1 MKISILTFFII
12 LALFDSWGQQQEAK
26 DDVIIS
32 SSLLKNIESIK
43 KEMPP
48 ELLSRQDGITF
59 FIIDIGQ
66 KCDSTFISIS
76 PSFQPPILSKQNNKI
91 GFVKVDNDYLLF
103 FGKMVDG
110 IMSNTIEISTEWD
123 SIIQLE
129 VEPLI
134 YDGYTYIYY
143 FNKKTCELIPQGK
156 HMY

>member
-48 ELLSRQDGITF
+48 ELLSRQDGIT
-59 FIIDIGQ
+59 GQ

-143 FNKKTCELIPQGK
+143 FNKETCELIPQGK